1 MRSIRQVWPYPALF
15 DGAQF
20 GGNGSPGVTGSANIA
35 KEFRVNRRIRADE
48 VRVVRGEDSTESV
61 VMPLHDALDMALDE
75 GLDLVEVG
83 PNQNPPV
90 VRILDYGRFK
100 FIQSKKQREA
110 RKISRSASR
119 QKDVRLSPVMS
130 DNDIETKIITTED
143 PIEYDIDG
151 LIQVPVNPDIDVT
164 FANVLRAILRHD
176 PDKIL
181 VGEIRDYETAEIAI
195 QSSLTGHLVFS
206 TLHTNDA
213 PTAITRLR
221 DMGIPPFLIT
231 ATLEAI
237 LAQRL
242 VRRICSDCRTEFE
255 PRDALLLDLHLP
267 LDQARNSQFY

>member
-1 MRSIRQVWPYPALF
+1 MRSIRQVWPYLALF

-130 DNDIETKIITTED
+130 DNDIETKIRTTKNLLGQGAKVRVFVRFRGRQRAHPE
-143 PIEYDIDG
+143 I
-151 LIQVPVNPDIDVT
+151 
-164 FANVLRAILRHD
+164 AMKVLRKVAEGVASVAKLEKPPGMEGRVLSILLAPSPQQKERERQQ
-176 PDKIL
+176 K
-181 VGEIRDYETAEIAI
+181 A
-195 QSSLTGHLVFS
+195 S
-206 TLHTNDA
+206 TVA
-213 PTAITRLR
+213 
-221 DMGIPPFLIT
+221 T
-231 ATLEAI
+231 ATATATAAPASTGGSGAESKPADN
-237 LAQRL
+237 A
-242 VRRICSDCRTEFE
+242 VAPEK
-255 PRDALLLDLHLP
+255 
-267 LDQARNSQFY
+267 